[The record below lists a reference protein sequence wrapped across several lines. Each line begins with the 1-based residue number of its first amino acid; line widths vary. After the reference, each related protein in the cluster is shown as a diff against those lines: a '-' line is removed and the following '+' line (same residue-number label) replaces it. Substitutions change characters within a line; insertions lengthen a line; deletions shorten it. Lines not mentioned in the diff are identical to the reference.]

1 MDKYELENRYYDE
14 DEIDLAEILKT
25 IIKEKKLIFI
35 VTVIFTIFAAGFAFY
50 KINQP
55 KNYGVNIT
63 FSEETANKINQY
75 NNIYKNGS
83 LAFNGTVQKSFDT
96 LLDNPENDIIVISS
110 EKTKEIAD
118 AMKEDYDFIKII
130 DRKNKS
136 YKLFTKT
143 KDENIEKI
151 SAEINKII
159 DEDTKILNNEFKKN
173 FADEIET
180 SENTLAVLT
189 KDTDKLNKEIMTV
202 VNKNFSDVSK
212 ENMKANL
219 SIIAP
224 VLYVEYQEKINSLN
238 SMYLK
243 VADLKNIQKDAE
255 NLFSFSGEE
264 NITVISVDKPSSDRG
279 ISPKLIILIG
289 VVLGV
294 FAGMF
299 FAVIKAPL
307 KNIFKEIKEEK

>member
-180 SENTLAVLT
+180 SE
-189 KDTDKLNKEIMTV
+189 KYSCCFNKRYRQT
-202 VNKNFSDVSK
+202 
-212 ENMKANL
+212 
-219 SIIAP
+219 
-224 VLYVEYQEKINSLN
+224 
-238 SMYLK
+238 
-243 VADLKNIQKDAE
+243 
-255 NLFSFSGEE
+255 
-264 NITVISVDKPSSDRG
+264 
-279 ISPKLIILIG
+279 
-289 VVLGV
+289 
-294 FAGMF
+294 
-299 FAVIKAPL
+299 
-307 KNIFKEIKEEK
+307 

>member
-1 MDKYELENRYYDE
+1 
-14 DEIDLAEILKT
+14 
-25 IIKEKKLIFI
+25 
-35 VTVIFTIFAAGFAFY
+35 
-50 KINQP
+50 
-55 KNYGVNIT
+55 
-63 FSEETANKINQY
+63 
-75 NNIYKNGS
+75 
-83 LAFNGTVQKSFDT
+83 
-96 LLDNPENDIIVISS
+96 
-110 EKTKEIAD
+110 
-118 AMKEDYDFIKII
+118 
-130 DRKNKS
+130 
-136 YKLFTKT
+136 
-143 KDENIEKI
+143 
-151 SAEINKII
+151 
-159 DEDTKILNNEFKKN
+159 
-173 FADEIET
+173 
-180 SENTLAVLT
+180 
-189 KDTDKLNKEIMTV
+189 MTV

>member
-1 MDKYELENRYYDE
+1 MYKLINRYYDE

-118 AMKEDYDFIKII
+118 AMKEDYDFIKIV

>member
-1 MDKYELENRYYDE
+1 MYKLINRYYDE

-35 VTVIFTIFAAGFAFY
+35 VTVIFTILAAGFAFY

-118 AMKEDYDFIKII
+118 AMKEDYDFIKIV

-255 NLFSFSGEE
+255 NLFTFSGEE

>member
-1 MDKYELENRYYDE
+1 MYKLINRYYDE
-14 DEIDLAEILKT
+14 NEIDLAEILKT

>member
-118 AMKEDYDFIKII
+118 AMKEDYDFIKIV

-224 VLYVEYQEKINSLN
+224 VLYVEYQEKISSLN

>member
-118 AMKEDYDFIKII
+118 AMKEDYDFIKIV

>member
-1 MDKYELENRYYDE
+1 MYKLINRYYDE

-55 KNYGVNIT
+55 KNYGVNIS

-75 NNIYKNGS
+75 NNIYKNCS
-83 LAFNGTVQKSFDT
+83 LAFNETVQKSFDT

-118 AMKEDYDFIKII
+118 AMKEDYDFIKIV

-189 KDTDKLNKEIMTV
+189 KDTDKLNKGIMTV

-294 FAGMF
+294 FAGVF

>member
-55 KNYGVNIT
+55 KNYGVNIS

-75 NNIYKNGS
+75 NNIYKNCS
-83 LAFNGTVQKSFDT
+83 LAFNETVQKSFDT

-118 AMKEDYDFIKII
+118 AMKEDYDFIKIV

-151 SAEINKII
+151 SAEINKI
-159 DEDTKILNNEFKKN
+159 
-173 FADEIET
+173 
-180 SENTLAVLT
+180 
-189 KDTDKLNKEIMTV
+189 
-202 VNKNFSDVSK
+202 
-212 ENMKANL
+212 
-219 SIIAP
+219 
-224 VLYVEYQEKINSLN
+224 YRRRY
-238 SMYLK
+238 
-243 VADLKNIQKDAE
+243 KNIK
-255 NLFSFSGEE
+255 
-264 NITVISVDKPSSDRG
+264 
-279 ISPKLIILIG
+279 
-289 VVLGV
+289 
-294 FAGMF
+294 
-299 FAVIKAPL
+299 
-307 KNIFKEIKEEK
+307 

>member
-1 MDKYELENRYYDE
+1 MYKLINRYYDE

-118 AMKEDYDFIKII
+118 AMKEDYDFIKIV

-173 FADEIET
+173 FADEIKT

-255 NLFSFSGEE
+255 NLFSFSGEK

>member
-1 MDKYELENRYYDE
+1 MDKYELENRYYED

-35 VTVIFTIFAAGFAFY
+35 VTVIFTILAAGFAFY

-118 AMKEDYDFIKII
+118 AMKKDYDFIKIV
-130 DRKNKS
+130 DRKNKN